1 MLSPVPL
8 REDPTILAANL
19 EALSKHDPSLAE
31 LLRVAPP
38 WGAVETAR
46 DGDPTLSGPDAQGV
60 PVLLHSRY
68 RPVEEGESWAE
79 GWVRPLIGCY
89 VVWGV
94 GLGHGL
100 AALLRK
106 APRATQ
112 VFAYEAVPGI
122 LRRALSLHDWAEP
135 LRARRLVPMTGR
147 DKATLFARLEPDTV
161 GLFLGTAIASLPA
174 AERIDPE
181 GYRWARGV
189 LSDFF
194 QHGRMSLLTAATLA
208 SITKLNLVAN
218 LADYIAWPGVDDLA
232 GAWAGRPAL
241 IVSAGPS
248 LARHYKLL
256 PQVQD
261 RFAVI
266 AVDTVF
272 RTLMS
277 LGVRPDFVTALDYSS
292 IARKYFEGLPPE
304 AQETT
309 LVCDARVNWT
319 VLDEFR
325 GPRRFTHAPYI
336 HALLPDLEL
345 PRASLPAGATVAH
358 LAFHL
363 AEHLGADPIVFVGQD
378 LSYPFG
384 TTHAPGN
391 PIHLHWAAECNP
403 YQTLEMREWEEI
415 LRMRTRLR
423 KVPGVGGPVYTDDQ
437 MFSYL
442 QRFVTLFSRTKSRVW
457 NATEGGALIEGAEA
471 LTLREAL
478 SRLPEKPVSKPWRGG
493 VLADLPDGRRAS
505 ALEALAARREEML
518 TLQKDVEAT
527 HDALRSVRDRFGER
541 GEVKAGI
548 ARAREA
554 GKRVQ
559 ESRAYRLVSDLA
571 QADEYRRI
579 RRDRIRA
586 LMDLEGEAR
595 QQAELARDLEYV
607 SGIGSAAT
615 LLGRLLEVAE
625 IRLRAWPE
633 RAALTSETASMIP

>member
-1 MLSPVPL
+1 MPL
-8 REDPTILAANL
+8 REDPAILDANL
-19 EALSKHDPSLAE
+19 EALSKPDPQLAE
-31 LLRVAPP
+31 LLRAAAP
-38 WGAVETAR
+38 WGAVEAAR
-46 DGDPTLSGPDAQGV
+46 DGAPTLSGPDAQGV

-68 RPVEEGESWAE
+68 RPVEEGDQWAE
-79 GWVRPLIGCY
+79 GWIRPLIGCY

-106 APRATQ
+106 APGATQ

-122 LRRALSLHDWAEP
+122 LRRALSLHDWTGP
-135 LRARRLVPMTGR
+135 LRSRRLVPMTGR
-147 DKATLFARLEPDTV
+147 DKPALFARMEPDTV
-161 GLFLGTAIASLPA
+161 GLFLGTAVASLPS

-181 GYRWARGV
+181 AYRWARSV

-208 SITKLNLVAN
+208 SITKLNLAAN
-218 LADYIAWPGVDDLA
+218 LADYLAWPGVDDLR

-248 LARHYKLL
+248 LGRHYGLL
-256 PQVQD
+256 PRIQD

-272 RTLMS
+272 RTLLS

-292 IARKYFEGLPPE
+292 IARKYFEGLPPQ

-325 GPRRFTHAPYI
+325 GPRRFTHAPYLS
-336 HALLPDLEL
+336 ALLPEIDL
-345 PRASLPAGATVAH
+345 PRASLPGGATVAH

-415 LRMRTRLR
+415 LRMRARLR

-442 QRFVTLFSRTKSRVW
+442 QRFMTLFSRTKSRVW
-457 NATEGGALIEGAEA
+457 NATEGGAIIEGAEGM
-471 LTLREAL
+471 TLREAL
-478 SRLPEKPVSKPWRGG
+478 SRLPEAGVPKPWRGG
-493 VLADLPDGRRAS
+493 VRADLTEGQRAR
-505 ALEALAARREEML
+505 ALEALSARRAELLALE
-518 TLQKDVEAT
+518 KDVAAT
-527 HDALRSVRDRFGER
+527 HDALRDVRDRFGER
-541 GEVKAGI
+541 GEVKAAI
-548 ARAREA
+548 TRAREA
-554 GKRVQ
+554 GRRVQ
-559 ESRAYRLVSDLA
+559 DSRAYRLVSDLA

-625 IRLRAWPE
+625 IRLQAWPE
-633 RAALTSETASMIP
+633 RAALTSETAGMGG